1 MKKSKSLLKISAAAL
16 GVLHCINKLIDSTV
30 SSNTAA
36 KLSGKYYHWKHGD
49 IFYHVSG
56 EGTPLLLIHDLNA
69 FSSSYEWKQIAKA
82 LAGDYKV
89 YTIDL
94 IGCGKSDRPCITYT
108 NFFYVQMISDFV
120 KDVIGEKTDI
130 AANGLSSSFVLMA
143 NSLNDKLFGK
153 IMMVNPK
160 KLSVLKNT
168 PNERSKILLRLF
180 DLPVVGKS
188 AYYIA
193 ANKTNIEYYLTEKV
207 FYNPF
212 EVTPGIVKAYYDN
225 AHTSKGNGK
234 ALLASLEGNYLNVDI
249 TQSLKNTAN
258 DMMIV
263 NGMHNEYKD
272 DIVASYRR
280 INENIEV
287 DEISGSKL
295 LPQIESYDEMLETM
309 YRFF

>member
-30 SSNTAA
+30 SGNTAA
-36 KLSGKYYHWKHGD
+36 KSSGKYYHWKHGD

-143 NSLNDKLFGK
+143 NSLNEKLFGK
-153 IMMVNPK
+153 IMMINPK

-168 PNERSKILLRLF
+168 PNERSRILLRLF
-180 DLPVVGKS
+180 DLPIIGKS

-249 TQSLKNTAN
+249 TQSLKNTSN

>member
-30 SSNTAA
+30 SGNTAA
-36 KLSGKYYHWKHGD
+36 KSSGKYYHWKHGD

-249 TQSLKNTAN
+249 TQSLKNTSN

-272 DIVASYRR
+272 DIVASYCR

>member
-30 SSNTAA
+30 SGNTAA
-36 KLSGKYYHWKHGD
+36 KSSGKYYHWKHGD

-143 NSLNDKLFGK
+143 NALNDKLFGK
-153 IMMVNPK
+153 IMMINPK

-180 DLPVVGKS
+180 DLPIVGKS

-249 TQSLKNTAN
+249 TQSLKNTSN

>member
-36 KLSGKYYHWKHGD
+36 KSSGKYYHWKHGD

-143 NSLNDKLFGK
+143 NSLNEKLFGK
-153 IMMVNPK
+153 IMMINPK
-160 KLSVLKNT
+160 KLSILKNT

-180 DLPVVGKS
+180 DLPIVGKS

-249 TQSLKNTAN
+249 TQSLKNTSN

>member
-36 KLSGKYYHWKHGD
+36 KSSGKYYHWKHGD

-180 DLPVVGKS
+180 DLPIVGKS

-258 DMMIV
+258 DMLIV

>member
-30 SSNTAA
+30 SGNTAA
-36 KLSGKYYHWKHGD
+36 KSSGKYYHWKHGD

-160 KLSVLKNT
+160 KLSNLKNT

-249 TQSLKNTAN
+249 TQSLKNTSN

>member
-30 SSNTAA
+30 SGNTAA
-36 KLSGKYYHWKHGD
+36 KSSGKYYHWKHGD

-56 EGTPLLLIHDLNA
+56 EGTPLLLIHDLDA

-143 NSLNDKLFGK
+143 NALNDKLFGK
-153 IMMVNPK
+153 IMMINPK

-180 DLPVVGKS
+180 DLPIVGKS

-249 TQSLKNTAN
+249 TQSLKNTSN

>member
-30 SSNTAA
+30 SGNTAA
-36 KLSGKYYHWKHGD
+36 KSSGKYYHWKHGD

-89 YTIDL
+89 YTVDL

-130 AANGLSSSFVLMA
+130 AVNGLSSSFVLMA

-153 IMMVNPK
+153 IMMINPK

-168 PNERSKILLRLF
+168 PNERSRILLRLF
-180 DLPVVGKS
+180 DLPVIGKS

-249 TQSLKNTAN
+249 TQSLKNTSN

-295 LPQIESYDEMLETM
+295 LPQIEAYDEMLETM